1 MDFAAVVA
9 VEIMVNLA
17 LQAGVRLVLALL
29 EAMQLLI
36 LAQAVVVVQTQVAL
50 LAQVVTVALD
60 LFV

>member
-1 MDFAAVVA
+1 MDFAAVAV

-36 LAQAVVVVQTQVAL
+36 LAQVVVVVQTQVAL